1 MRAQICETMKPLKA
15 FDIQFV
21 GLKLGKHVYE
31 YEIDNKFFEHFEYDE
46 FNDVN
51 VKIVLNLE
59 KKSTFLELKFL
70 AEGTINVNCDLTNE
84 PFDQAVNTSFDL
96 VVQFGNE
103 YNNEHEAILII
114 PHAEYEINVAHHIYE
129 LIVLSFPQ
137 KRIHPGVEDGTLD
150 SEILERLEKLSPQSL
165 ENKPQQEDIDPR
177 WDTLKKLL
185 TDK

>member
-1 MRAQICETMKPLKA
+1 MIFTRNRRLLKVLKEMMTNRSWNFQNICEANKRHFSAQVFRQIGFFAKP
-15 FDIQFV
+15 
-21 GLKLGKHVYE
+21 
-31 YEIDNKFFEHFEYDE
+31 
-46 FNDVN
+46 
-51 VKIVLNLE
+51 
-59 KKSTFLELKFL
+59 KS
-70 AEGTINVNCDLTNE
+70 TNE
-84 PFDQAVNTSFDL
+84 PFDLPVNASFDL

-103 YNNEHEAILII
+103 YNNDNEAILII

-129 LIVLSFPQ
+129 LIILSLPQ

-150 SEILERLEKLSPQSL
+150 SELLERLETLSPKSL

>member
-1 MRAQICETMKPLKA
+1 MQAQICETMKPLKA

-21 GLKLGKHVYE
+21 GLKLGKHIYE
-31 YEIDNKFFEHFEYDE
+31 YEIDYEFFEHFEYDE

-51 VKIVLNLE
+51 VKIVLTLE

-70 AEGTINVNCDLTNE
+70 AEGTINVDCDLTNE
-84 PFDQAVNTSFDL
+84 PFDLAANASFDL
-96 VVQFGNE
+96 VVKFGNE
-103 YNNEHEAILII
+103 YNNDNEEILII
-114 PHAEYEINVAHHIYE
+114 PHGEYEINVAHYIYE
-129 LIVLSFPQ
+129 LIALSLPQ

-150 SEILERLEKLSPQSL
+150 SEILEKLEKLSPKSL
-165 ENKPQQEDIDPR
+165 ANKPQQEDNDPR